1 MRALAA
7 LAASAALVGACG
19 GGPTRG
25 HPLDVGWADEDGAEL
40 AAFER
45 VFDAP
50 ERVAARAA
58 VEADEPSVFVGV
70 SLVQAADA
78 EVTTLLGRAE
88 PGARRW
94 AYEHPLESPPWL
106 AGSVVVGLGGG
117 ELFALDAASG
127 EPLWSRRVGGRLR
140 GAADDGATTLVSLGS
155 LSGARSIVLALDRS
169 GSVRRQLDVRA
180 QVGVP
185 AVAGELAFLPWQGEG
200 VVVLDLLEGRETAR
214 LVRRE
219 PVTEAR
225 AVDGVLYFGDGTR
238 ALRFDADAVAAR
250 RGGGREVSVR
260 LPRLPEA
267 PTWLGLRDEDAL
279 GRHPRRWV
287 ERATRAR
294 VHAHPAA
301 LDGAAAATAGGALLA
316 YYRIAAAF
324 PALGGAARW
333 VVTSR
338 HDLLGGAASANGFA
352 LCDAGGEARW
362 LSARDGRVVA
372 ARSLGAPLVACA
384 VSARPP
390 EAREAGTSEDP
401 ASAPEPRTTQLV
413 RALSLSDRRVLP
425 LQLELCGALADEPGE
440 DATEALLAVA
450 AQETV
455 PDAVRATASERLERR
470 PAGGAMLRALL
481 RRAERP
487 SELGALGWLTGAV
500 PWDPPLR
507 VLARALAA
515 AGEVAAVE
523 PLARL
528 LGDASLSD
536 QELAAVSGA
545 LEVLGGT
552 AARAALV
559 GFVATHGCVTGRP
572 ALAAAV
578 AAAAR
583 SLERLGATGP
593 LARGRAL
600 GCF

>member
-1 MRALAA
+1 MAERPCLARRGRAVRALAV
-7 LAASAALVGACG
+7 LASSAAIVGACG

-25 HPLDVGWADEDGAEL
+25 HPLDMGWADEDGAEL

-45 VFDAP
+45 AFDAP
-50 ERVAARAA
+50 ARVAARAA
-58 VEADEPSVFVGV
+58 IEAEQPSVFVGV
-70 SLVQAADA
+70 SLVLREDA
-78 EVTTLLGRAE
+78 EVTTVLGRAE

-117 ELFALDAASG
+117 ELFLLDAASG

-169 GSVRRQLDVRA
+169 GSVRRQLDVTA

-214 LVRRE
+214 VVRRE

-238 ALRFDADAVAAR
+238 ALRFDAAAVAAR
-250 RGGGREVSVR
+250 QGGGRDVAVR

-279 GRHPRRWV
+279 GRDPRRWI
-287 ERATRAR
+287 ERGTGAR
-294 VHAHPAA
+294 VHAHPGA
-301 LDGAAAATAGGALLA
+301 LDGDAAATGGGALLA
-316 YYRIAAAF
+316 YYRIAAVF
-324 PALGGAARW
+324 PVQGGPVGW

-338 HDLLGGAASANGFA
+338 HDLLGGAASADGFA

-362 LSARDGRVVA
+362 LSAQDGRVVA
-372 ARSLGAPLVACA
+372 ARSLGTSLVACA

-390 EAREAGTSEDP
+390 EPREPGRSEDP

-413 RALSLSDRRVLP
+413 RALSVADRRVLP
-425 LQLELCGALADEPGE
+425 LQLELCDGLAAEPGE

-450 AQETV
+450 ARETV
-455 PDAVRATASERLERR
+455 PEAVRAAASERLAGR
-470 PAGGAMLRALL
+470 PAGGAMLSALL

-487 SELGALGWLTGAV
+487 RELGALGWLSGAV
-500 PWDPPLR
+500 PWDPTLG

-515 AGEVAAVE
+515 SGE
-523 PLARL
+523 
-528 LGDASLSD
+528 
-536 QELAAVSGA
+536 
-545 LEVLGGT
+545 
-552 AARAALV
+552 RAA
-559 GFVATHGCVTGRP
+559 A
-572 ALAAAV
+572 
-578 AAAAR
+578 
-583 SLERLGATGP
+583 
-593 LARGRAL
+593 
-600 GCF
+600 